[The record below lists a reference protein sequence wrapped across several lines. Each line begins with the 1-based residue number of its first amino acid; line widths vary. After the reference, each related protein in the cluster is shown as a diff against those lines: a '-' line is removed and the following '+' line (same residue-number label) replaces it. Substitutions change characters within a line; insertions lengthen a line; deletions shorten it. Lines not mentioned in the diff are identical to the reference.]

1 MMVERYLKL
10 FVNTQMLRMTKNVTQ
25 SKFQFSL
32 NQMNKKA
39 VRIRCNYIA
48 MEYYLDLPIMATGTA
63 MITAIQITN
72 TNVPRPTVQKG

>member
-1 MMVERYLKL
+1 
-10 FVNTQMLRMTKNVTQ
+10 
-25 SKFQFSL
+25 
-32 NQMNKKA
+32 MNKKA